1 MSVVQRRSG
10 LAALAAFLL
19 VSVANLSNC
28 SNLDPS
34 ESDNTASN
42 VVSGTDL
49 SARFPQR
56 LGQPRIDDKVQPGQ
70 VYPASSAGGDAESSP
85 RGAAMPEGVVPRPGE
100 GYDLNFNNA
109 EISAVAK
116 ALLGD
121 ALGVSYAVDP
131 RVQGTLSLNSGR
143 PVAKS
148 DILPLLE
155 SVLKFAGATLVKE
168 GPVYKIVPSGEEI
181 GAGSV
186 ERAGRAM
193 EAGSGI
199 TVLPLRYVAAPTVL
213 RALDSFAAKPGMLRA
228 DQSRNLL
235 MIMGTSTE
243 RASTVEAALALDV
256 NWMKNQAVGIFPVR
270 NASPETIITELQNI
284 FDTGKEGAAANLVR
298 FQPMVRL
305 NAVLAVAP
313 TQGTISDVRMWVS
326 RLDRTDSE
334 NTTVRVY
341 RIRYGNARLMAGIL
355 REVFTGQS
363 SSSLLGGAQA
373 DLSQLT
379 PGSSLQR
386 STNPA
391 NSSSSTSSS
400 SSSNSPSSTTSPT
413 QNPSSPNSGRQS
425 SASRL
430 AAADLTGAGGGSNGP
445 ALLPNVRI
453 TADTANNALL
463 IYANRDQYK
472 IIERAIFELDKAPL
486 QVAIDVTVAEIT
498 LTNELQFGVQFF
510 LHGSDKAGSISFGAS
525 QAATQ
530 AIGAVIPGFNAVLGP
545 QSDPRVVLNA
555 LRKITHV
562 RVLSNPVLVVL
573 DNQQAMLQVGDQVP
587 ITTQQATGVLTPDSP
602 LVNTVTMQDTGVIL
616 KVTPRVNAN
625 GAVTLDINQ
634 EISAVVG
641 TTPSLTPTISKRVV
655 QSVVAVQSG
664 QSVLLGGLI
673 SSHVENDRSGV
684 PLLGDL
690 KGIGDLFSSKDNTN
704 DRTELIIFIRP
715 QIIRDGVDAQL
726 VAEELRSKLSNL
738 GKELPRSLPG
748 AKPSTASPLR
758 RY

>member
-56 LGQPRIDDKVQPGQ
+56 LAQPRVDDKVQPGQ
-70 VYPASSAGGDAESSP
+70 VYPASSAGDDATAPP
-85 RGAAMPEGVVPRPGE
+85 RGAAMAEGVVPRPGE

-121 ALGVSYAVDP
+121 ALGVNYAVDP

-186 ERAGRAM
+186 ERAGRAL

-313 TQGTISDVRMWVS
+313 TQGTIGDVKMWVS

-363 SSSLLGGAQA
+363 NSGLLGGAQA

-391 NSSSSTSSS
+391 NQSST
-400 SSSNSPSSTTSPT
+400 SPSSTTTPRPGGST
-413 QNPSSPNSGRQS
+413 QNPTGPNSGSQS
-425 SASRL
+425 QASRL
-430 AAADLTGAGGGSNGP
+430 ASADLTGGGGGSSGP

-530 AIGAVIPGFNAVLGP
+530 AIGATIPGFNAVLGP

-587 ITTQQATGVLTPDSP
+587 ITTQQATGVITPDSP
-602 LVNTVTMQDTGVIL
+602 LVNTITMQDTGVIL

-641 TTPSLTPTISKRVV
+641 TTPTLTPTISKRVV
-655 QSVVAVQSG
+655 QSVVSVQSG

-684 PLLGDL
+684 PLLGDI

-738 GKELPRSLPG
+738 GKELPRTPAG
-748 AKPSTASPLR
+748 ARPATASPLR